1 MGLSMPNLMWT
12 WQQAAVVAGALAVV
26 WGVLKLRDRAPRTRP
41 FLFEGALII
50 LLYGLWQL
58 VGSLT
63 GNGDYRAVT
72 RGLWIWN
79 LERTL
84 HLPSEHTL
92 QGWVLP
98 HPLIVQA
105 ANLYYDTMHFTVLII
120 FLIWMFTRHRE
131 AYGRWRTVLG
141 LLTASCLLIQFLP
154 VAPPRM
160 VPNTGM
166 VDTAMAYGQS
176 VYGTIAGFQPDQLS
190 AMPSV
195 HVGWSVLVAVAVCS
209 TTKSRWRYLAVLHAA
224 TTVFVVVV
232 TGNHYWSDGI
242 VACALL
248 LLSIGAERGG
258 RTLWHRFAT
267 RRKGLANS
275 PEASASLV
283 DAA

>member
-1 MGLSMPNLMWT
+1 MPNLMWT
-12 WQQAAVVAGALAVV
+12 SQQAAVVAGVLAVV
-26 WGVLKLRDRAPRTRP
+26 WGLLKLREKAPRARP
-41 FLFEGALII
+41 FVYEAALII

-58 VGSLT
+58 VGELA
-63 GNGDYRAVT
+63 GNGDYSAVG
-72 RGLWIWN
+72 RGQWIWN

-92 QGWVLP
+92 QGWILP
-98 HPLIVQA
+98 HPLLVQA

-120 FLIWMFTRHRE
+120 FLVWMFTRHRE
-131 AYGRWRTVLG
+131 SYGRWRTVLA

-166 VDTAMAYGQS
+166 VDTAMVYGQS

-248 LLSIGAERGG
+248 LASIGAERGG

>member
-1 MGLSMPNLMWT
+1 MPNLMWT
-12 WQQAAVVAGALAVV
+12 WQQAAVIAGVLAVV
-26 WGVLKLRDRAPRTRP
+26 WGALKLGEKAPRARP
-41 FLFEGALII
+41 FVFEASLII

-58 VGSLT
+58 VGELS
-63 GNGDYRAVT
+63 GNGDYTAVT
-72 RGLWIWN
+72 RGQWIWN
-79 LERTL
+79 LERTV

-92 QGWVLP
+92 QGWILP
-98 HPLIVQA
+98 HPLFVQA

-131 AYGRWRTVLG
+131 SYGRWRTVLA
-141 LLTASCLLIQFLP
+141 LLTVSCLLIQFIP

-160 VPNTGM
+160 VPGTGM
-166 VDTAMAYGQS
+166 VDTAMVYGQS
-176 VYGTIAGFQPDQLS
+176 VYGNIGGFQADQVS

-209 TTKSRWRYLAVLHAA
+209 ASTSRWRFLSILHPAI
-224 TTVFVVVV
+224 TVFVVVV

-248 LLSIGAERGG
+248 LLSLGVERLG
-258 RTLWHRFAT
+258 RTLWRRTAT
-267 RRKGLANS
+267 RRKGWANS
-275 PEASASLV
+275 PEAPASLV